1 MTELSKRPTP
11 ESDAFAE
18 HLFVGA
24 PAQSARFPTN
34 TEWLAFARSLEQ
46 RLGAVT
52 EALENIVASHDLH
65 CEDHVGVS
73 HHSHAL
79 DRIAREALAAI
90 KEAK

>member
-11 ESDAFAE
+11 ESNAFAE

-46 RLGAVT
+46 RLGAAVG
-52 EALENIVASHDLH
+52 ALEFYAVKNRGEPNLAY
-65 CEDHVGVS
+65 
-73 HHSHAL
+73 
-79 DRIAREALAAI
+79 RTLAAI
-90 KEAK
+90 KAKP